1 MLWLRK
7 GASDMATVK
16 IIPAI
21 AQEAKILRV
30 AAYCRVS
37 SDSADQLHSY
47 ASQIRSYTEMIE
59 AHPGW
64 ELVDIYADEG
74 LTGTRM
80 DKREEFNRM
89 IADCRKGLIDKILV
103 KSISRFARNTKDC
116 LVVLR
121 GLKLLDVSVQFEEDH
136 IDTET
141 LTSEMMVSVFSSLAQ
156 QESISISQ
164 NQQMSYQRRMERGEY
179 ITNCAPYGY
188 RITNKKFLEIV
199 PEEAEVVRWIF
210 EAYLQGNSMEEIVS
224 KLNAQRIMSPS
235 GTPVWYLHSVHYIL
249 INEKYIGDAL
259 SQKSYTAGF
268 PFQRSI
274 NTGEKPMYY
283 ASDTHPAIL
292 SRDVF
297 DRAQRLRKWRDTGGN
312 VKNRYPLSRRIYCEK
327 CGSVFVRKQTKQGI
341 VTWCCS
347 RHNERASACPVG
359 RIPEVSIYAAFV
371 TAYNKLKRNAEVI
384 IKPALSHIN
393 ALWDM
398 LYKDNPKI
406 GSINLE
412 LLKLSEQ
419 DHRLSKLRFGGMID
433 DGIYKTKAASI
444 NREMERLKK
453 QKNLLRMDNPVD
465 QALGTVTDLYDR
477 IKSGPAALQTFDV
490 VLFHDLMEKI
500 TVTANTEITFWLRG
514 GIQLQESLQGISP

>member
-1 MLWLRK
+1 
-7 GASDMATVK
+7 MATVK

-21 AQEAKILRV
+21 PQESKVLRV

-47 ASQIRSYTEMIE
+47 ASQIRSYTELIE
-59 AHPGW
+59 DHPGW
-64 ELVDIYADEG
+64 ELVDIYADGG

-89 IADCRKGLIDKILV
+89 LADCRKGLIDKILV

-121 GLKLLDVSVQFEEDH
+121 ELKLLDVSVQFEEDH

-188 RITNKKFLEIV
+188 RIEQKKYLEIV

-210 EAYLQGNSMEEIVS
+210 EAYLQGDSMEEIVS
-224 KLNAQRIMSPS
+224 KLNAQNIVGPS
-235 GTPVWYLHSVHYIL
+235 GSTVWYLHSVHYIL
-249 INEKYIGDAL
+249 SNEKYIGDAL
-259 SQKSYTAGF
+259 SQKSYTTGF

-292 SRDVF
+292 SRDTF
-297 DRAQRLRKWRDTGGN
+297 QRAQRLRKWRDTGGN
-312 VKNRYPLSRRIYCEK
+312 VKNRYPLSRKIYCGK
-327 CGSVFVRKQTKQGI
+327 CGSLFVRKQTKQGI

-347 RHNERASACPVG
+347 RHNERASACPIG
-359 RIPEVSIYAAFV
+359 RIPETAIYASFV
-371 TAYNKLKRNAEVI
+371 TAYNKLKRNAEQI
-384 IKPALSHIN
+384 IAPALSQMN

-398 LYKDNPKI
+398 RYKDNPKI

-419 DHRLSKLRFGGMID
+419 DHRLSKLLSSGMID
-433 DGIYKTKAASI
+433 DGIYKTKAAAI

-453 QKNLLRMDNPVD
+453 QKNLLRMDNPID
-465 QALGTVTDLYDR
+465 HALGIVTELFER
-477 IKSGPAALQTFDV
+477 LESGPALLQTFDV

>member
-1 MLWLRK
+1 
-7 GASDMATVK
+7 MATVK

-21 AQEAKILRV
+21 PQESKVLRV

-47 ASQIRSYTEMIE
+47 ASQIRSYTELIE
-59 AHPGW
+59 EHPGW
-64 ELVDIYADEG
+64 ELVDIYADGG

-89 IADCRKGLIDKILV
+89 LADCRKGLIDKILV

-121 GLKLLDVSVQFEEDH
+121 ELKLLDVSVQFEEDH

-188 RITNKKFLEIV
+188 RIEQKKYLEIV

-210 EAYLQGNSMEEIVS
+210 EAYLQGDSMEEIVS
-224 KLNAQRIMSPS
+224 KLNAQNIVGPS
-235 GTPVWYLHSVHYIL
+235 GSTVWYLHSVHYIL
-249 INEKYIGDAL
+249 SNEKYIGDAL

-268 PFQRSI
+268 PFQRSV

-292 SRDVF
+292 SRDTF
-297 DRAQRLRKWRDTGGN
+297 QRAQRLRKWRDTGGN
-312 VKNRYPLSRRIYCEK
+312 AKSRYPLSRKIYCGK
-327 CGSVFVRKQTKQGI
+327 CGSLFVRKQTKQGI

-347 RHNERASACPVG
+347 RHNERASACPIG
-359 RIPEVSIYAAFV
+359 RIPETAIYASFV
-371 TAYNKLKRNAEVI
+371 TAYNKLKRNAEQI
-384 IKPALSHIN
+384 IAPALSQMN

-398 LYKDNPKI
+398 RYKDNPKI

-419 DHRLSKLRFGGMID
+419 DHRLSKLLSSGMIGD
-433 DGIYKTKAASI
+433 DIYKAKAAAI

-453 QKNLLRMDNPVD
+453 QKNLLRMDNPID
-465 QALGTVTDLYDR
+465 RALGTVTELYER
-477 IKSGPAALQTFDV
+477 MESGPAVLQTFDV

-500 TVTANTEITFWLRG
+500 TVAANTEITFWLRG
-514 GIQLQESLQGISP
+514 GIQLQEFLQGISS